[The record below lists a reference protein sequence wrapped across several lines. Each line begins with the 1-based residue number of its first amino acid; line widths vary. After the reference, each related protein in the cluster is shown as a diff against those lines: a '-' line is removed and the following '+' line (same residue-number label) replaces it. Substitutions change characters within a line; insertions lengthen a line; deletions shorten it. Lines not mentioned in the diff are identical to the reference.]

1 MNYFNFKLC
10 VLWCNLTWLDRDV
23 TMFAELSVLGTPSV
37 FAFPVDLACSYLLHI
52 IPIFTHQPHVKMK
65 LPSITSI
72 LYIPCSQGHSDWIE
86 SILLPVEVR
95 QNKCKLFLPL
105 FILDSPC
112 LRFPTFKKQFLCCI
126 VCTCICCRCTMF
138 YFNKNKIVIL
148 WEGIHVPLWKGF
160 FLCSHCIRCLPHRRA
175 NISGTLTF

>member
-10 VLWCNLTWLDRDV
+10 VLWCNLTWHRTQMDRDV

-86 SILLPVEVR
+86 SILHPVELR
-95 QNKCKLFLPL
+95 RNKCKLFWAL

-112 LRFPTFKKQFLCCI
+112 LRFPSFKKKFPFCT
-126 VCTCICCRCTMF
+126 VCTCIWCRCTMF
-138 YFNKNKIVIL
+138 DIYLMQNENKIAIL
-148 WEGIHVPLWKGF
+148 
-160 FLCSHCIRCLPHRRA
+160 
-175 NISGTLTF
+175 

>member
-10 VLWCNLTWLDRDV
+10 VLWCNLTWHRTQMDRDV

-86 SILLPVEVR
+86 SILHPVELR
-95 QNKCKLFLPL
+95 RNKCKLFLLL

-112 LRFPTFKKQFLCCI
+112 LRFPSFKKKVSFLYC
-126 VCTCICCRCTMF
+126 M
-138 YFNKNKIVIL
+138 YMYMM
-148 WEGIHVPLWKGF
+148 
-160 FLCSHCIRCLPHRRA
+160 
-175 NISGTLTF
+175 